1 MGEKWRK
8 LDMEE
13 LMNYS
18 NNLIQVLKE
27 EKDAFVLNHFLR
39 HTESSQSHWP
49 KHHNQVA
56 TSIQDYKRK
65 INACKQEAAVTESDT
80 VADAVLDSLQKVLDE
95 EHQLERKHRE
105 DIRVITNGVDD
116 LDRRRVYTEEE
127 FQKIKKV
134 DQNELRA
141 QMKLSMYAS
150 VTNTIPDLED
160 DESKLSGHIVVR
172 DKRAVDKFELD
183 PSKDNCNT
191 IWKMIKPVKNQSL
204 DSAF

>member
-105 DIRVITNGVDD
+105 DIR
-116 LDRRRVYTEEE
+116 
-127 FQKIKKV
+127 
-134 DQNELRA
+134 
-141 QMKLSMYAS
+141 
-150 VTNTIPDLED
+150 
-160 DESKLSGHIVVR
+160 
-172 DKRAVDKFELD
+172 
-183 PSKDNCNT
+183 
-191 IWKMIKPVKNQSL
+191 
-204 DSAF
+204 